1 MNRIFRRFL
10 RPAAFLLTAIILSLS
25 GAFLQIRSTGNF
37 QTVIQ
42 GCLYRSGQLSAGQ
55 LETRIR
61 QCGLKSVVNLRGRN
75 ETSGWWRQE
84 TELCRRLGVAHLD
97 FTLSSRKPAGPEQ
110 LDRLA
115 ELLRSAPKPALV
127 HCQGGA
133 DRTGLAAAV
142 YVYEVEGL
150 DYERARRQLAARY
163 GHLPFFKPGSFA
175 MDRSFEA
182 FRRHRE
188 RG

>member
-55 LETRIR
+55 LEDRIR
-61 QCGLKSVVNLRGRN
+61 QYGLKSVVNLRGRN
-75 ETSGWWRQE
+75 ENSGWWRQE
-84 TELCRRLGVAHLD
+84 TKLCRRLGVVHLD
-97 FTLSSRKPAGPEQ
+97 FPLSSRIPAGPDQ

-115 ELLRSAPKPALV
+115 ELLRNGPKPALI

-142 YVYEVEGL
+142 YLYAIEGQAY
-150 DYERARRQLAARY
+150 DQARRQLDVRY
-163 GHLPFFKPGSFA
+163 GHLPLLKPGSFA
-175 MDRSFEA
+175 MDRSLAE

-188 RG
+188 QG